1 MQTRRRGERHCERLM
16 PVEREH
22 EGSASYRS
30 QVESIHI
37 IHEYNRMRVAHRDTC
52 DLPFLTGDSQWLED
66 DLAVGIRRPAGT
78 RTHARERERNHKT
91 RVRVC

>member
-1 MQTRRRGERHCERLM
+1 MREAY
-16 PVEREH
+16 VSVWREH

-30 QVESIHI
+30 EVEGIHI
-37 IHEYNRMRVAHRDTC
+37 VHEYNRMRVTHRDTC

-78 RTHARERERNHKT
+78 RTRERA
-91 RVRVC
+91 